1 VRTRTER
8 GIALPLTLFIVT
20 LLTVT
25 LAAAFARVAA
35 DRTIAAG
42 SDKAVTALV
51 VAQTG
56 LAKYRAYRTTRPLD
70 GDSLRFNATG
80 GYADVVVRIVRAADT
95 TRLIYIIR
103 STGYVIVPALG
114 APPQARRTVA
124 RFATWGMTPIR
135 RIAAYVAA
143 NGISDGPGGQVN
155 ISGVDACGAGPDI
168 ISVRASTGSQ
178 LSRAAYSPAAV
189 VAGSPGA
196 VADTSGVDWTAI
208 VNGAFVPDF
217 QYSNGYTFTTADASY
232 ASGVVRGDATINNVT
247 GTGLLVVLGQLTVTG
262 SAAGWKGIVLVGG
275 PITFGH
281 GTEAHFYGVVISG
294 LGGPPYTNTRV
305 GGPGGAKY
313 LFDYSSCEV
322 NRAAADIGGLVA
334 VNAWVDNWSSY

>member
-1 VRTRTER
+1 M
-8 GIALPLTLFIVT
+8 ALPLTLFIVT

-35 DRTIAAG
+35 DRAIATG
-42 SDKAVTALV
+42 SDKAVTALA

-56 LAKYRAYRTTRPLD
+56 LAKYRAFRTSIPPD

-80 GYADVVVRIVRAADT
+80 GYADVVARIVRAPDT
-95 TRLIYIIR
+95 TRMTYVLR

-114 APPQARRTVA
+114 AGAQARRTIA
-124 RFATWGMTPIR
+124 QFATWGMTPIR
-135 RIAAYVAA
+135 RVAAYVAA
-143 NGISDGPGGQVN
+143 NGVSDGPGGQVS
-155 ISGVDACGAGPDI
+155 ISGSDFCGASPAIG
-168 ISVRASTGSQ
+168 SVRASTGSH
-178 LSRAAYSPAAV
+178 LTRPAYSPTEV
-189 VAGSPGA
+189 VSGSPGA

-217 QYSNGYTFTTADASY
+217 QYAGGSTFTVADATY
-232 ASGVVRGDATINNVT
+232 ASRIVHGDATINNVT

-262 SAAGWKGIVLVGG
+262 AAAGWKGIVLVGG

-281 GTEAHFYGVVISG
+281 GTDAHLYGLVVSG
-294 LGGPPYTNTRV
+294 LGGPPYVNTQL

-322 NRAAADIGGLVA
+322 NRAMADIGGLVA
-334 VNAWVDNWSSY
+334 LNNAWVDNWGTY